1 MKFCIL
7 GSSEN
12 WYVRDLMRA
21 ATGHSIDVRSFEQ
34 MEGCFSQAGVWSVAA
49 DGIALENCDAIFV
62 RTMPLGSLEQMVV
75 RIDMLHLLQQQ
86 GVQIVNPPRT
96 LEIAIDKWLTLYQL
110 RDLAVAMPATRVC
123 QQRQQAM
130 EAFEQLGRD
139 VVVKPIFGGEG
150 RGIMRVQDPDLAWRV
165 FSALEQ
171 LRQVAYVQEFVP
183 HFGYDLRLLA
193 IGNNVVAVRR
203 ESSGDWRTNVSRGA
217 TAVPVEPTDQQ
228 LELVQQIMRRM
239 QATTLG
245 IDLLPARNGR
255 DYLLE
260 VNAVPGWKGTA
271 AATGVDVGTM
281 MIAEAV
287 AQVEARK

>member
-1 MKFCIL
+1 M
-7 GSSEN
+7 
-12 WYVRDLMRA
+12 
-21 ATGHSIDVRSFEQ
+21 
-34 MEGCFSQAGVWSVAA
+34 
-49 DGIALENCDAIFV
+49 
-62 RTMPLGSLEQMVV
+62 
-75 RIDMLHLLQQQ
+75 
-86 GVQIVNPPRT
+86 
-96 LEIAIDKWLTLYQL
+96 
-110 RDLAVAMPATRVC
+110 
-123 QQRQQAM
+123 
-130 EAFEQLGRD
+130 
-139 VVVKPIFGGEG
+139 
-150 RGIMRVQDPDLAWRV
+150 
-165 FSALEQ
+165 
-171 LRQVAYVQEFVP
+171 AYVQEFVP